1 MMDNR
6 YREELDRI
14 RLTEESK
21 GALAAA
27 LAARRSAPERQSRRR
42 AHRWSRTAVA
52 AAALTAAL
60 VLSVGAAV
68 TVSPVV
74 RNYFGDSAG
83 YRQSAAELG
92 QSVTKNGW
100 TMTLTDCLADDYT
113 LYLGV
118 TLTAP
123 EGTVLDNPD
132 GYFFADWR
140 PPCFPELEWGGG
152 GTYRQLDDGDPADNQ
167 LSFLF
172 RSCYLP
178 FGVELDGQIMEV
190 KLGGLCHN
198 AGWTEGSETYSYEKI
213 TDCGETWTIRA
224 ALNTPKR
231 VIRLEPDL
239 PVHTLDV
246 DATITEVQ
254 VSPLSVYVHIEGDSL
269 LGHHSWVPEGEDGSP
284 ACIEHQEVVLRTKDG
299 AEIPMTGGMSCSGC
313 GGGEP
318 GEPGPGELI
327 LMRRP
332 DTPLDVD
339 NLASISICGVE
350 IPLT

>member
-1 MMDNR
+1 MDNR
-6 YREELDRI
+6 YREELDQL

-100 TMTLTDCLADDYT
+100 TMTLTDCVGDDRN
-113 LYLGV
+113 LWFGLEIAG
-118 TLTAP
+118 P
-123 EGTVLDNPD
+123 EGTVLDEEN
-132 GYFFADWR
+132 YYIDWYD
-140 PPCFPELEWGGG
+140 CQFPGL
-152 GTYRQLDDGDPADNQ
+152 Y
-167 LSFLF
+167 SFL
-172 RSCYLP
+172 STTDCTQLP
-178 FGVELDGQIMEV
+178 DADPTDNRVQFALRLLGRGPYGGSFNGQRV
-190 KLGGLCHN
+190 KLTFRDFSIWN
-198 AGWTEGSETYSYEKI
+198 QETREFEPAHDCEAVWQFDFTVSYP
-213 TDCGETWTIRA
+213 D
-224 ALNTPKR
+224 R
-231 VIRLEPDL
+231 VIRLEPNL
-239 PVHTLDV
+239 PVHTLGV
-246 DATITEVQ
+246 DAVITSVE
-254 VSPLSVYVHIEGDSL
+254 VSPFGVYASIEGDAL
-269 LGHHSWVPEGEDGSP
+269 KGHHQWVPKNAPDGWYG
-284 ACIEHQEVVLRTKDG
+284 CTEHQEVTLITKDG
-299 AEIPMTGGMSCSGC
+299 EVITPCDSISGSGCSG
-313 GGGEP
+313 GDLDHPEEGYIR
-318 GEPGPGELI
+318 LA
-327 LMRRP
+327 RWS
-332 DTPLDVD
+332 DTLLDVD